1 MDSAP
6 CSLRKAMQPHVAPAA
21 PPLLRV
27 TSLCPS
33 KQAPGEKA
41 QLTAQSIRTTGNGKH
56 LGPTCPLCARLR
68 NLTWVPQRLSPLF
81 LPLSCW
87 NRAPPHLHQTL
98 PTDSCIFDV
107 VQNQVSGKVGVDFFP
122 FSKHKT
128 KVKDIS
134 ISRRRH
140 QGSDLNSALWSE
152 PSGVPHP
159 GEAA

>member
-56 LGPTCPLCARLR
+56 LGPTCPLCARPR
-68 NLTWVPQRLSPLF
+68 NLTWVPQSLSPLF
-81 LPLSCW
+81 LPLSWW
-87 NRAPPHLHQTL
+87 NRAPPYLPQTL

-122 FSKHKT
+122 SPNAKQRSKTSPSHGIGT
-128 KVKDIS
+128 KEVT
-134 ISRRRH
+134 
-140 QGSDLNSALWSE
+140 
-152 PSGVPHP
+152 
-159 GEAA
+159 